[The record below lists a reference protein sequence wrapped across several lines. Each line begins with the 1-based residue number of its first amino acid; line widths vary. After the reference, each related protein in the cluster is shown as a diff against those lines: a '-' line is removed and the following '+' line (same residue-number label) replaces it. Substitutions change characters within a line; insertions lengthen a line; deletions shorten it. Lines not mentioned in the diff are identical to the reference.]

1 MIAINLPNYLCL
13 KRMTLIECSIDMRLD
28 IEMMS
33 RRPPITVRRS
43 SNKWLT
49 AHHFI
54 SRRSRH
60 LVIHQILT
68 AYTVEV
74 ACRASGGGHSSSQ
87 VHECR
92 VV

>member
-13 KRMTLIECSIDMRLD
+13 KQMTLIECSIDMRLD

-43 SNKWLT
+43 SNEWLT
-49 AHHFI
+49 AHHLI
-54 SRRSRH
+54 SKRSRH

-68 AYTVEV
+68 VYTLEV
-74 ACRASGGGHSSSQ
+74 ACRAIGDHSSSQ